1 MPRKTSTASGILTSK
16 QLRFVAA
23 WQGDVVAAAR
33 AAGYT
38 DPTSMAY
45 RIMEYPAV
53 ANEIRRKQRIM
64 TDESA
69 KRLAGQLNFDRAH
82 VLNRLWEIAQIPPVK
97 TNKNLGAQV
106 KAAQALATV
115 FDNELKC
122 IAELLPQLQTRTPDE
137 IQFWIRHGHFPLPS
151 GENHAKKT
159 ETTQE

>member
-82 VLNRLWEIAQIPPVK
+82 VLNRLWEIAQIPPK
-97 TNKNLGAQV
+97 ETNQTLGAQV
-106 KAAQALATV
+106 KAAEALTAA
-115 FDNELKC
+115 FDAELKH
-122 IAELLPQLQTRTPDE
+122 IAEILPHLNGKSPEDL
-137 IQFWIRHGHFPLPS
+137 QFWIHNGHFPQNS
-151 GENHAKKT
+151 GEP
-159 ETTQE
+159 Q